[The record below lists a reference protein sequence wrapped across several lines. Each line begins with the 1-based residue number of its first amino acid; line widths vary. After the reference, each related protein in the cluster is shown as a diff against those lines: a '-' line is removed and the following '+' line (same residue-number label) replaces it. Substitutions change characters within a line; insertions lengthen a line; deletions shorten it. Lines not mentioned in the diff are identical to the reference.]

1 MQPAFGTVW
10 SLICWT
16 VDASLG
22 LTAGTQVGGG
32 SSVFRIIAP
41 LSRMDSRFCRIQS
54 LGSSH
59 QIHLNHRRQ
68 ESMWVLIKVT
78 NVKASLH
85 VTICRSDIIGFRIVT
100 RVWCSTLGP
109 IWNPKK
115 QYKLVFIYHNRTLM
129 VIRDTLY
136 LLEMVCVWRRKNR
149 LYNSTSNQ
157 EPMSR
162 SMELH
167 YISVTAF
174 L

>member
-10 SLICWT
+10 SPICWT
-16 VDASLG
+16 ADASLG

-59 QIHLNHRRQ
+59 QIHFNHRRQ

-85 VTICRSDIIGFRIVT
+85 VTICRSDIIGFRIV
-100 RVWCSTLGP
+100 RLVWCSTLGP
-109 IWNPKK
+109 IWNPKSNVNWSFSITVVLLWSSK
-115 QYKLVFIYHNRTLM
+115 TPCTFQKWSVFRERKLEYTTWTVPLTLKT
-129 VIRDTLY
+129 I
-136 LLEMVCVWRRKNR
+136 
-149 LYNSTSNQ
+149 
-157 EPMSR
+157 
-162 SMELH
+162 
-167 YISVTAF
+167 
-174 L
+174 